1 MLDLNL
7 DLNDVSTLERL
18 LARPVRSML
27 SPRQRAE
34 FSGQRVL
41 ITGAGGSVGS
51 ELARKIAATGPEI
64 LSLVDQ
70 SEYGLFHVA
79 RELRERWPGVNT
91 QPVLA
96 DVTRRAAIRRYCRG
110 VAPDIVLHAAAYKH
124 VGMVEGAVCAA
135 VATNVLGSYYTAQA
149 ARACGARFVLIS
161 TDKASHPHS
170 VMGASKRLA
179 ERLTLSLADD
189 DFGPRVV
196 RFGNVLGSSGSVVEL
211 FLHRIAQGR
220 PVQITHPRA
229 SRFFMS
235 VGEAAELVML
245 ADRIATNPGVYWL
258 DMGEPVEIV
267 QLAQRLIA
275 LASGRGAVTV
285 PIQFMGL
292 RPGEKLTEEFPTAE
306 VAPFVTSPSR
316 IFRLRPAD
324 ALGDPVQVVR
334 QLQHVVATGAAEA
347 ALGALRAAVPE
358 FVPSEQAIAAAAAP
372 LPAAR
377 AA

>member
-1 MLDLNL
+1 ML
-7 DLNDVSTLERL
+7 DLNDVPTLEWL
-18 LARPVRSML
+18 LARSVRSVL
-27 SPRQRAE
+27 NQRQRAA

-51 ELARKIAATGPEI
+51 ELARKVAATGPEA
-64 LSLVDQ
+64 LLLVDQ
-70 SEYGLFHVA
+70 SEYGLFNVV
-79 RELRERWPGVNT
+79 RELRERWPAVLT

-96 DVTRRAAIRRYCRG
+96 DVTRRATIRRCCRTA
-110 VAPDIVLHAAAYKH
+110 APDIVFHAAAYKH
-124 VGMVEGAVCAA
+124 VGMVEEAVCAA

-149 ARACGARFVLIS
+149 ARACGARFVLVS

-179 ERLTLSLADD
+179 ERLTLSLADRGY
-189 DFGPRVV
+189 GPRVV

-211 FLHRIAQGR
+211 FLHRISQGR
-220 PVQITHPRA
+220 PVQITDSRA

-235 VGEAAELVML
+235 VGEAADLVML
-245 ADRIATNPGVYWL
+245 VDQIATNPGLYWL

-275 LASGRGAVTV
+275 LTSGRGSVAV
-285 PIQFMGL
+285 PIEFTGL

-306 VAPFVTSPSR
+306 VEPFVTSPSR
-316 IFRLRPAD
+316 IFRLRPSD
-324 ALGDPVQVVR
+324 ALQDPVGVVR
-334 QLQHVVATGAAEA
+334 QLQHVVATGAADA
-347 ALGALRAAVPE
+347 ALAALRAAVPE
-358 FVPSEQAIAAAAAP
+358 FVPSGQAIAAAAGP
-372 LPAAR
+372 VPTTR